1 MATARR
7 PNCGACRAFR
17 RDPMGHPERIFVLT
31 LRAPRDE
38 ARTTRALRWVLKELL
53 RRHGLTCV
61 DIQEISETME
71 EAHEPA

>member
-1 MATARR
+1 MA
-7 PNCGACRAFR
+7 
-17 RDPMGHPERIFVLT
+17 ERIFVLT

-61 DIQEISETME
+61 DIQEITETVE